1 MITKPYVTV
10 LMPVY
15 NGEKYLKEAIE
26 SILAQTYSNFEF
38 LIINDGSIDASEEI
52 ILSYN
57 DQRIRY
63 IKNERNLKLIAT
75 LNKGLELSKGEFIVR
90 LDADDIA
97 REDRIEKQLNFLMS
111 HEDYGLVGSWC
122 KVINSDKKITYH
134 VDHEDL
140 IFAMALYCPFIHP
153 SIMIRKSILIE
164 NQLKFSE
171 NFLHAEDYELW
182 SRIILITKV
191 ANIPD
196 FFTFYREHEAQIS
209 TRFETEQIQKAN
221 TIKINYLNKIQI
233 KFNVNLLPLFKL
245 APFEKEDSMSIALYL
260 SEIFDLNNI
269 NKIFGTKSFKRF
281 LIREFKNVL
290 LERGIN
296 RKVDRFKIIKL
307 QIFKESKFTLKQ
319 KIRLIVK
326 PN

>member
-1 MITKPYVTV
+1 MNNFPFVTV

-15 NGEKYLKEAIE
+15 NGEKYLKEAID
-26 SILAQTYSNFEF
+26 SILSQTYTNFEF
-38 LIINDGSIDASEEI
+38 LIINDASIDSSENI

-57 DQRIRY
+57 DARIRY
-63 IKNERNLKLIAT
+63 VKNESNLRLIAT
-75 LNKGLELSKGEFIVR
+75 LNKGIILSQGDFIVR

-97 REDRIEKQLNFLMS
+97 REDRIEKQLNFLLS

-134 VDHEDL
+134 NQHEDL

-153 SIMIRKSILIE
+153 SIMIRKSIITE
-164 NQLKFSE
+164 SQLKFDE
-171 NFLHAEDYELW
+171 NYLHAEDYELW
-182 SRIILITKV
+182 SRLILITKV

-196 FFTFYREHEAQIS
+196 FLTFYREHEAQIS
-209 TRFETEQIQKAN
+209 ARFETDQIKKAN
-221 TIKINYLNKIQI
+221 LIKINYLNSIQPEL
-233 KFNVNLLPLFKL
+233 KVNLLPLFKL
-245 APFEKEDSMSIALYL
+245 APFEKEDSMSIALYMN
-260 SEIFDLNNI
+260 EIFELNN
-269 NKIFGTKSFKRF
+269 KKKFFGTKSFKRF

-290 LERGIN
+290 LERGIK